1 MAGIRPR
8 SNQTNIREFTVSR
21 RATAARGARTIALAA
36 VSATGALLL
45 AACAPTTTDLN
56 YDPSDG
62 VGISVLGEENRDLRG
77 INLMVVSA
85 AEGEAGNVLGALAN
99 ETADDASFTLEAP
112 GAAPVTVDVPA
123 GGTVYLGTETGEA
136 VQLDTVGAAP
146 GEYVDAVLT
155 VGGDSKEFQLPVFD
169 GTLPEYADYLPVAV
183 LPSPSASPTE

>member
-1 MAGIRPR
+1 
-8 SNQTNIREFTVSR
+8 VSR
-21 RATAARGARTIALAA
+21 RATAVRGARTIALAA

-45 AACAPTTTDLN
+45 AACSPTTTDLN

-62 VGISVLGEENRDLRG
+62 VVVSVLGEENRDLRG

-112 GAAPVTVDVPA
+112 GASPVTVEVPA

-136 VQLDTVGAAP
+136 VQLDTVGAQP
-146 GEYVDAVLT
+146 GNYLDAVLT
-155 VGGDSKEFQLPVFD
+155 VGSDSKEFQLPVFD
-169 GTLPEYADYLPVAV
+169 GTLPEYEAHLPAEAGAS
-183 LPSPSASPTE
+183 PSPAGSPSTSPSASPTE

>member
-1 MAGIRPR
+1 M
-8 SNQTNIREFTVSR
+8 SR

-62 VGISVLGEENRDLRG
+62 VGVSVLGEENRDLRG

-99 ETADDASFTLEAP
+99 ETAEDASFTLEAP
-112 GAAPVTVDVPA
+112 GAAPVTLEVPA

-146 GEYVDAVLT
+146 GNYLDAVLT
-155 VGGDSKEFQLPVFD
+155 VGSDSAEFQLPVLD
-169 GTLPEYADYLPVAV
+169 GTLPEYADHLPAAAGS
-183 LPSPSASPTE
+183 PSPSGSPSASPSPSATE